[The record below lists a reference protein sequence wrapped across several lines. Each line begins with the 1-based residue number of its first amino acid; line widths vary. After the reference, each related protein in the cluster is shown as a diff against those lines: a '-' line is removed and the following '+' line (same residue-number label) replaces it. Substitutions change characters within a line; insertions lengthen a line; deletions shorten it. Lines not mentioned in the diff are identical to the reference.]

1 MTMTTIKRT
10 ASVRGARLWL
20 LFACVM
26 LAFFSFASMACAA
39 QCSGI
44 ACAQIAGDTAPTDD
58 NGTQGLDIMI
68 AGGCVLCCNVIV
80 DQPALTSVQ
89 PLPQQLYAAVLA
101 QQSSRRIAPD
111 IPPPRIIAIL

>member
-1 MTMTTIKRT
+1 MTMMTIKRT
-10 ASVRGARLWL
+10 ASVRGAHFWL
-20 LFACVM
+20 PFACVM

-44 ACAQIAGDTAPTDD
+44 ACAQMAGDTAPTND

-68 AGGCVLCCNVIV
+68 AGGCVLCCNVIA

-111 IPPPRIIAIL
+111 IPPPRMFDLL